1 MTRRSTLFPALAL
14 MAAVVATGAVAHAP
28 GDALDEV
35 MASRERFFEV
45 VDLPAPPFDLVD
57 GEGASSGEA
66 RGFDPANWSF
76 LTARPED
83 GQDATWRVA
92 EAYGI
97 AFTPGENG
105 QKAHGVIDRDGR
117 FATEVHGLRFGPIDL
132 YVTGLTTA
140 PDGGEGATDAKWW
153 ARLTGSFE

>member
-1 MTRRSTLFPALAL
+1 M
-14 MAAVVATGAVAHAP
+14 
-28 GDALDEV
+28 
-35 MASRERFFEV
+35 
-45 VDLPAPPFDLVD
+45 
-57 GEGASSGEA
+57 
-66 RGFDPANWSF
+66 
-76 LTARPED
+76 RPED